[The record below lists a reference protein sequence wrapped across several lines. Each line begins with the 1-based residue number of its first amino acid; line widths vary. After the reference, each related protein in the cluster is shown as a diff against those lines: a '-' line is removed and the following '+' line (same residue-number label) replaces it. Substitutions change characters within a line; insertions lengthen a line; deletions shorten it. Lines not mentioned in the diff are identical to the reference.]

1 MRQVGVEM
9 AWQRVRATDREE
21 WVCPGSGKVYGDG
34 VCRVYTGCVEPVQFV
49 RKRRNEER
57 I

>member
-1 MRQVGVEM
+1 MRQMGVEM
-9 AWQRVRATDREE
+9 AWKRVRATDREE
-21 WVCPGSGKVYGDG
+21 WMCPGSGKVYGDG
-34 VCRVYTGCVEPVQFV
+34 VCRVYTGCVEPAQFV